1 MKSFMVD
8 STVLVEHL
16 KGNPE
21 ATEILEAI
29 VEENVA
35 GYINET
41 VASEVIFIY
50 LKFTTGRSF
59 RTLKKRPE
67 LVKAVRK
74 EPVYEL
80 LSLFRFLETN
90 EFIFNISKE
99 LIEKYGLLPNDA
111 LIGATALF
119 YKLDGIITLDED
131 FTELGRKENLHIVS
145 SKEELLG
152 LLV

>member
-8 STVLVEHL
+8 STILVEHL

-35 GYINET
+35 GHINET

-50 LKFTTGRSF
+50 LKFTTGKSF
-59 RTLKKRPE
+59 RALKKRPE
-67 LVKAVRK
+67 LVKSVRK

-111 LIGATALF
+111 LIGATVLF
-119 YKLDGIITLDED
+119 YKLNGIITLDED

>member
-8 STVLVEHL
+8 STILVEHL

-50 LKFTTGRSF
+50 LKFTTGKSF
-59 RTLKKRPE
+59 RALKKRPE
-67 LVKAVRK
+67 LVKSVRK

-90 EFIFNISKE
+90 EFIFTYQKSS
-99 LIEKYGLLPNDA
+99 LRSTVFCPTMPLSVQRPSS
-111 LIGATALF
+111 T
-119 YKLDGIITLDED
+119 
-131 FTELGRKENLHIVS
+131 NLT
-145 SKEELLG
+145 G
-152 LLV
+152 

>member
-1 MKSFMVD
+1 MKSFIVD

-21 ATEILEAI
+21 ATGILEALL
-29 VEENVA
+29 EENVV

-41 VASEVIFIY
+41 IASEVIFIY
-50 LKFTTGRSF
+50 LKFKTGKSF

-67 LVKAVRK
+67 LVKALQK

-90 EFIFNISKE
+90 EFVFNISKE

-111 LIGATALF
+111 IIGATALF
-119 YKLDGIITLDED
+119 YKVNGIITLDKD
-131 FTELGRKENLHIVS
+131 FEEFGKGENLRIVS
-145 SKEELLG
+145 SREELLS
-152 LLV
+152 LLI